1 MFGIGGPELVVIV
14 LLLLIFV
21 GPEKLPE
28 VMRTVGGGMRDL
40 RRAANLAQA
49 EVKRGLDELSREV
62 DEVTR
67 DVQDAART
75 VAQDVHGIGRDLQDQ
90 VEHAA
95 DAEAPGTAASAAK
108 SPMPAPESDTIEVVR
123 RKSAPAV
130 TPAAAPRLESAPPWS
145 VADQDTP
152 PELPQPIAVQRPRF
166 NPPGIPQGSLA
177 RDTFAPPA
185 AVAEVAAAA
194 PPPAAADGSAG
205 SSDPRGPGDQA
216 ALDVQPGSPSP
227 SAAAAV
233 LDPPSDPRVA
243 ST

>member
-1 MFGIGGPELVVIV
+1 
-14 LLLLIFV
+14 
-21 GPEKLPE
+21 
-28 VMRTVGGGMRDL
+28 
-40 RRAANLAQA
+40 
-49 EVKRGLDELSREV
+49 
-62 DEVTR
+62 
-67 DVQDAART
+67 
-75 VAQDVHGIGRDLQDQ
+75 

-95 DAEAPGTAASAAK
+95 DAEGSSAPAHGVK
-108 SPMPAPESDTIEVVR
+108 SPTPTPDSDTIEVVR
-123 RKSAPAV
+123 RKSAPAAA
-130 TPAAAPRLESAPPWS
+130 PAPTPRLESAPPWS

-194 PPPAAADGSAG
+194 PPPAAADVPAG

-216 ALDVQPGSPSP
+216 ASDVQPGSPSP
-227 SAAAAV
+227 SAGTAV

>member
-95 DAEAPGTAASAAK
+95 DAEGPSTPAHGAK
-108 SPMPAPESDTIEVVR
+108 SPAAAPESDTIEVVR

-130 TPAAAPRLESAPPWS
+130 TPAVAPRLESAPPWA
-145 VADQDTP
+145 VATQDTP

-166 NPPGIPQGSLA
+166 NPPSIPQGSLA
-177 RDTFAPPA
+177 RDSLAAPAP
-185 AVAEVAAAA
+185 VAEMADAAL
-194 PPPAAADGSAG
+194 PSAAADAPPDSVH
-205 SSDPRGPGDQA
+205 PRGPGDQGE
-216 ALDVQPGSPSP
+216 LDDQPGSPSESA
-227 SAAAAV
+227 SAAG

-243 ST
+243 SS